1 MSNGLA
7 WHATCNREINNGRII
22 PSAGKLN
29 QSTTS
34 IALMDSTLLVGFA
47 LGMRHGTD
55 PDHLTA
61 IDGLSRLRPRVTNG
75 LYFALGHGL
84 VVTLLAV
91 GIGEALAGRVE
102 FLSPWLMIAIGLVT
116 LWKLRKPS
124 PVPFAATRPL
134 VAQPFLLGMILAAGF
149 ETASQL
155 SAFAL
160 AGQTNPLLL
169 GAAFST
175 GMVLVDGIDGY
186 LAASTQ
192 KLASRGGVNA
202 QNASRALGFLVV
214 VLSLG
219 LGGAELLGFEW
230 DRFALPIGLA
240 LFALVIGFRVWAR
253 SGARF
258 AEALPPLPAM
268 SAAGLPSQGAL

>member
-1 MSNGLA
+1 
-7 WHATCNREINNGRII
+7 
-22 PSAGKLN
+22 
-29 QSTTS
+29 
-34 IALMDSTLLVGFA
+34 MDSTLLVGLA

-61 IDGLSRLRPRVTNG
+61 IDGLCRLRPRLTNG
-75 LYFALGHGL
+75 LYFALGHGF

-102 FLSPWLMIAIGLVT
+102 FLSPWLMVVIGVVT
-116 LWKLRKPS
+116 LWKLRRPS
-124 PVPFAATRPL
+124 PMPTAAARPL
-134 VAQPFLLGMILAAGF
+134 VAQPFLLGMMLAAGF

-169 GAAFST
+169 GAAFSG

-192 KLASRGGVNA
+192 NLASRGGLNA
-202 QNASRALGFLVV
+202 QNASRALGLLVV
-214 VLSLG
+214 ILSFA
-219 LGGAELLGFEW
+219 LGGAKLLGFEW
-230 DRFALPIGLA
+230 DGFALPIGLA

-253 SGARF
+253 RGVQIG
-258 AEALPPLPAM
+258 EALP
-268 SAAGLPSQGAL
+268 SLPSLCVAEFPNQGAL